1 MKKKYETPKAEKM
14 EFDYIESVVAC
25 CSRYPIC
32 VHTGAI
38 PNPTNPST
46 NPPAPMGGGGDV
58 YNNNPNG
65 QYFKCGCQQQTSHYG
80 AGWGQRC

>member
-25 CSRYPIC
+25 CSRYPYC

-38 PNPTNPST
+38 PNPTNPSI
-46 NPPAPMGGGGDV
+46 NPTAQTGGGDG
-58 YNNNPNG
+58 YNSNPNG
-65 QYFKCGCQQQTSHYG
+65 QFYKCGNSSYYG
-80 AGWGQRC
+80 AGWGQNC